1 MRMIKLEKRRILVVE
16 NDLSL
21 CYGIREILEFE
32 GFLPLVTA
40 DADAAMQVFNAFFP
54 DLIIL
59 GFGSRPSPAQI
70 HFIDVHQGLYPIICL
85 CYHFAA
91 KDLLREQWRIPADTI
106 LTKPFDL
113 EEFLR
118 MIFYTLEIQE
128 RLKTW

>member
-21 CYGIREILEFE
+21 CYGIQEILEFE

-40 DADAAMQVFNAFFP
+40 DATVAMQVFNAFFP

-70 HFIDVHQGLYPIICL
+70 HFIDVHQGLYPMIYL

-91 KDLLREQWRIPADTI
+91 KDLLREQWHISVDTV

-113 EEFLR
+113 QEFFK
-118 MIFYTLEIQE
+118 MIFYTLEIHE
-128 RLKTW
+128 RLNTF